1 MPAFQRIEPPH
12 PGIDRLHKE
21 ARAEGFDFL
30 DTLVDEFTSGEN
42 RYDGPG
48 EVLLGG
54 IDNGMLIA
62 VGGLN
67 CDPYLDDPAT
77 GRIRRVYVR
86 TDWRNQHVG
95 RALLIALIDQA
106 RSHFSAVRLRA
117 VTPGA
122 ARLYERLGFRPI
134 DDPNATHVLA
144 FESDDPT
151 TTRRSLEPGA
161 DLNSAC

>member
-1 MPAFQRIEPPH
+1 VPIFQRIELPA
-12 PGIDRLHKE
+12 PGIDRLHAE

-54 IDNGMLIA
+54 IDNGVLIA

-67 CDPYLDDPAT
+67 RDCYLNDPAT

-86 TDWRNQHVG
+86 ADFRNQHVG
-95 RALLIALIDQA
+95 STLLTALLDHA
-106 RSHFSAVRLRA
+106 RSHFFAVRLRA

-122 ARLYERLGFRPI
+122 ARLYDRLGFRPI

-144 FESDDPT
+144 FESDHE
-151 TTRRSLEPGA
+151 RSPGGKEP
-161 DLNSAC
+161 